1 MEAFIR
7 ARICLLSVSIAL
19 MCGCAA
25 SQESQLAALADA
37 PCDPGYE
44 DSMVAEPANHQY
56 APELQ
61 RIAHARMCAANPEIC
76 HTDADCSKNYEC
88 NFHTQS
94 YVPAGAGVCWPRIDA
109 AELSR

>member
-1 MEAFIR
+1 VN
-7 ARICLLSVSIAL
+7 LVDL
-19 MCGCAA
+19 
-25 SQESQLAALADA
+25 
-37 PCDPGYE
+37 PCEPGYQ
-44 DSMVAEPANHQY
+44 DSALEVPKDRPL

-61 RIAHARMCAANPEIC
+61 RVAGTKMCTANPEIC

-109 AELSR
+109 AAAPSR